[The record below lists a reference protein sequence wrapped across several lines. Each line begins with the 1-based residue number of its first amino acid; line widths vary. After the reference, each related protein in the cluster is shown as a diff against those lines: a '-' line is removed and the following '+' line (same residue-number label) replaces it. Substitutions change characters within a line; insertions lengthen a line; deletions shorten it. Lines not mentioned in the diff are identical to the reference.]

1 MGILKDKVILITG
14 GSSGIGKSTAELVA
28 SEGAVVVI
36 GDIQDEE
43 GKETASK
50 IVKNGHQASYL
61 RMDVTDFE
69 SVKKVTEEVSS
80 RHGRLD
86 GAFNN
91 AGIEGPTAKI
101 SDYENL
107 DWKKV
112 LDVNLTGAFL
122 SVKGGLP
129 ILKKQKKGTIIF
141 TSSTAGLNG
150 FPYRSPYSAS
160 KWGIH
165 GFMKTL
171 AMEAG
176 PFGIRANAI
185 APGCVEG
192 ARIDAVIEREA
203 AKKNTTPDV
212 IRKAYKSGTSLKTF
226 VNAEDIAAM
235 ALFLASDQALRISG
249 QVIAV
254 DGHTENPDP
263 KI

>member
-1 MGILKDKVILITG
+1 M
-14 GSSGIGKSTAELVA
+14 
-28 SEGAVVVI
+28 
-36 GDIQDEE
+36 
-43 GKETASK
+43 
-50 IVKNGHQASYL
+50 
-61 RMDVTDFE
+61 
-69 SVKKVTEEVSS
+69 
-80 RHGRLD
+80 
-86 GAFNN
+86 
-91 AGIEGPTAKI
+91 
-101 SDYENL
+101 
-107 DWKKV
+107 
-112 LDVNLTGAFL
+112 
-122 SVKGGLP
+122 
-129 ILKKQKKGTIIF
+129 KKQKKGPIIF

-203 AKKNTTPDV
+203 TTKKTTSDI
-212 IRKAYKSGTSLKTF
+212 IREAYKSGTSLKTF
-226 VNAEDIAAM
+226 VNAEDIASM
-235 ALFLASDQALRISG
+235 ALFLASDQAFRISG
-249 QVIAV
+249 QIIAV